1 MRELTRSAADGKSR
15 ALGGEKAVKTART
28 TAEGSRFDCEAS
40 AAETD
45 RKPAAFAPGG
55 SISFVVGSWKSARCL
70 RASRSLLKSSR
81 FLFRDNAVYSLG
93 TVHTGRSHLDMATSK
108 QRRRNKFRGQSLE
121 VHSGRRGV
129 VLPQMPAVAP
139 PGARR
144 GHRGFGSQARVVR
157 GPTSPQIQPLSC
169 TRRTFQQAAGQ
180 RFLDAA
186 VTGKQEQHSSRRF
199 G

>member
-1 MRELTRSAADGKSR
+1 MKPGR
-15 ALGGEKAVKTART
+15 ARPRV
-28 TAEGSRFDCEAS
+28 
-40 AAETD
+40 
-45 RKPAAFAPGG
+45 FAPGD
-55 SISFVVGSWKSARCL
+55 VRRTCLVGSWKSARCL
-70 RASRSLLKSSR
+70 RAPRSLLKSSR

-180 RFLDAA
+180 RFLNAA
-186 VTGKQEQHSSRRF
+186 VTWQARTALTPAVWMMLRRQLAQAEGTCGSIVLHGPASRSASQLRS
-199 G
+199 